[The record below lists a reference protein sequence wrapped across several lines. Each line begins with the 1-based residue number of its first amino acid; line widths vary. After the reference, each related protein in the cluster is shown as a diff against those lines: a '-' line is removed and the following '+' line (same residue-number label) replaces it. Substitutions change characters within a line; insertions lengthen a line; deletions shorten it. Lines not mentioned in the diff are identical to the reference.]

1 MNDTAM
7 KRRSLGYCQ
16 DMGSA
21 STALQALE
29 VVASAQ
35 PMGVSEL
42 GRRLG
47 VSKPAA
53 QRALQA
59 LAESG
64 WIHRSDEQPG
74 RWVLTV
80 KVVALAA
87 EVGGELGLRD
97 VARPVMRGLADST
110 GEAIHVSVLDG
121 ADVVTI
127 DQIDST
133 HVLRIHW
140 STGTRSPAYASA
152 SGKAML
158 AALPVDDRDRH
169 LPAELDSMTAHTITD
184 RDGLH
189 RELDVIADRGYSLQL
204 GELRDDVAS
213 VAAPILAR
221 PGHPV
226 AAVSIFMPAHRFPE
240 DQTEHLGTL
249 VTKAA
254 ATISTS
260 LGISSGPR

>member
-1 MNDTAM
+1 
-7 KRRSLGYCQ
+7 
-16 DMGSA
+16 MGSA

-29 VVASAQ
+29 AVAAAQ

-42 GRRLG
+42 ARRLG

-59 LAESG
+59 LAGSG
-64 WIHRSDEQPG
+64 WIRRSDEQPG

-80 KVVALAA
+80 KVVAVAA
-87 EVGGELGLRD
+87 EVGSELGLRD
-97 VARPVMRGLADST
+97 VARPAMRALADAT

-121 ADVVTI
+121 LDVVTL
-127 DQIDST
+127 DQVDST

-140 STGTRSPAYASA
+140 STGTRSPAYAAA

-158 AALPVDDRDRH
+158 AAMPAGERDRH
-169 LPAELDSMTAHTITD
+169 LPAELDRITTHTIIS
-184 RDGLH
+184 RAALH
-189 RELDVIADRGYSLQL
+189 HELDEIATRGFALQR

-221 PGHPV
+221 QDHP
-226 AAVSIFMPAHRFPE
+226 AAAISIFMPAHRLRQE
-240 DQTEHLGTL
+240 DDDHLGAL
-249 VTKAA
+249 VAEAA
-254 ATISTS
+254 AKISTGLS
-260 LGISSGPR
+260 IPR